1 MDVIETSRGCPCSC
15 MFCSI
20 TPQNY
25 FIRNY
30 LWSFLGGQIINLA
43 ATIGY
48 ILRGNQGRTS
58 LDL

>member
-1 MDVIETSRGCPCSC
+1 MDVIETSRGCPSNCK
-15 MFCSI
+15 FCSI
-20 TPQNY
+20 THQNY

-48 ILRGNQGRTS
+48 ILRGNPGRTS